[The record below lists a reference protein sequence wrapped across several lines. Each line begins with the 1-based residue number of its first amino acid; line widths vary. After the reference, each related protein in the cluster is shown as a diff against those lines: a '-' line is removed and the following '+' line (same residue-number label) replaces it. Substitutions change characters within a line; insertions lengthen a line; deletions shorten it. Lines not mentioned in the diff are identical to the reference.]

1 MKHTRKVVIIVLV
14 LVATSVSCTSYAQD
28 QGDDDPRGNVHLG
41 MNTAFPVNPTDHYAS
56 VGFGLSAGGGYN
68 FNRKNA
74 VLGDFMWNLFPS
86 TRGAVDP
93 LRAALQN
100 GISGET
106 QLYTFTGNYRYE
118 LRGRRW
124 GVYFLGGG
132 GWYHRNNYLAKP
144 VTSPAGVVC
153 NKSWLWYGFK
163 CAAGTV
169 TASQTVGGVTSSAF
183 GMNGGFGLTVRVGEA
198 PYRMY
203 VESRY
208 HYAPNKNISTQLV
221 TLSVGIRY

>member
-1 MKHTRKVVIIVLV
+1 
-14 LVATSVSCTSYAQD
+14 
-28 QGDDDPRGNVHLG
+28 
-41 MNTAFPVNPTDHYAS
+41 MNTAFPVNPTAQYAS

-74 VLGDFMWNLFPS
+74 VLGDFMWNLFPA

-93 LRAALQN
+93 ISE
-100 GISGET
+100 GVHEPTSGES
-106 QLYTFTGNYRYE
+106 QLYTLTGNYRYE

-132 GWYHRNNYLAKP
+132 GWYYRNNYLSKP
-144 VTSPAGVVC
+144 VTSAAGVVC
-153 NKSWLWYGFK
+153 TKSWLWYGFK
-163 CAAGTV
+163 CAGGTV
-169 TASQTVGGVTSSAF
+169 TASQTVGGMTSSAF
-183 GMNGGFGLTVRVGEA
+183 GLNGGFGLTARVGEA